1 MEKCGAKCE
10 VYSRVT
16 GYFRPVANWN
26 KGKQQEFRD
35 RKTYNVAKAGAIL
48 VVMFVF
54 ALLTGGCG
62 TTARKMTES
71 ASGKNLGLDG
81 YVMLG
86 EIETANPETATPQ
99 GKIIIGR
106 VTYKSRKVGIPADQ
120 KVPTTGY
127 FKATNTES
135 LFGTKEQIIEYD
147 FTAGN
152 DADAKKAEEALKAK
166 QAAAAKQFA
175 DADKK
180 KTDTKT
186 QTTDDAAKTEAV
198 TPSAEA
204 AVK

>member
-1 MEKCGAKCE
+1 MEKCGEKCE

-35 RKTYNVAKAGAIL
+35 RKTYRVAGA
-48 VVMFVF
+48 VV
-54 ALLTGGCG
+54 ALLACLFLAGCG
-62 TTARKMTES
+62 TTAKKITES

-99 GKIIIGR
+99 GRIIVGR

-147 FTAGN
+147 FTAGS
-152 DADAKKAEEALKAK
+152 DTDAKKAEEALKEK
-166 QAAAAKQFA
+166 QKAAEKSFA
-175 DADKK
+175 ETDKK
-180 KTDTKT
+180 KSET
-186 QTTDDAAKTEAV
+186 DAAKTEAV
-198 TPSAEA
+198 TPTAEA
-204 AVK
+204 VVK

>member
-1 MEKCGAKCE
+1 MTNRKERYDLFGA
-10 VYSRVT
+10 
-16 GYFRPVANWN
+16 A
-26 KGKQQEFRD
+26 
-35 RKTYNVAKAGAIL
+35 A
-48 VVMFVF
+48 
-54 ALLTGGCG
+54 ALLAALFLAGCG
-62 TTARKMTES
+62 STVGKVTES

-86 EIETANPETATPQ
+86 ELETANPETAAPQ

-152 DADAKKAEEALKAK
+152 DADAKKAEDALKAK
-166 QAAAAKQFA
+166 QAVAEKEFAEKQSA
-175 DADKK
+175 N
-180 KTDTKT
+180 
-186 QTTDDAAKTEAV
+186 
-198 TPSAEA
+198 TP
-204 AVK
+204 

>member
-1 MEKCGAKCE
+1 MGKCNEKCE
-10 VYSRVT
+10 VFSRVT

-35 RKTYNVAKAGAIL
+35 RKTFRVAGA
-48 VVMFVF
+48 VV
-54 ALLTGGCG
+54 ALLSCLVFLAGCG
-62 TTARKMTES
+62 TTGKKITES

-147 FTAGN
+147 FTAGS
-152 DADAKKAEEALKAK
+152 DADAKKAEETLKAK
-166 QAAAAKQFA
+166 QAAAEKSFA
-175 DADKK
+175 EAEKK
-180 KTDTKT
+180 KTETKASQPT
-186 QTTDDAAKTEAV
+186 GDAAKKEAV
-198 TPSAEA
+198 TPPAEA

>member
-1 MEKCGAKCE
+1 MSQKCKEKCE

-35 RKTYNVAKAGAIL
+35 RKTYRVAGA
-48 VVMFVF
+48 VV
-54 ALLTGGCG
+54 ALLACLILAGCG
-62 TTARKMTES
+62 QTTRKMTES

-86 EIETANPETATPQ
+86 ELETANPETATPQ
-99 GKIIIGR
+99 GRLIIGR

-127 FKATNTES
+127 FKATATES

-147 FTAGN
+147 FTAGS
-152 DADAKKAEEALKAK
+152 DADAKAALKILEAK
-166 QAAAAKQFA
+166 RKAAEAEFQPKTPAPKEASEGAAPPPQAAESKPSSPDAAAK
-175 DADKK
+175 
-180 KTDTKT
+180 
-186 QTTDDAAKTEAV
+186 
-198 TPSAEA
+198 
-204 AVK
+204 

>member
-1 MEKCGAKCE
+1 MEKCNEKCE

-26 KGKQQEFRD
+26 KGKQEEFRE
-35 RKTYNVAKAGAIL
+35 RKAYKAALPLVAA
-48 VVMFVF
+48 
-54 ALLTGGCG
+54 ALLFLLAGCAG
-62 TTARKMTES
+62 SMGKVTAS

-99 GKIIIGR
+99 GKLIIGR

-127 FKATNTES
+127 FKATKTKS
-135 LFGTKEQIIEYD
+135 LFGTEEAIIEYD
-147 FTAGN
+147 FTAGS
-152 DADAKKAEEALKAK
+152 DADAKAALEALE
-166 QAAAAKQFA
+166 
-175 DADKK
+175 KK
-180 KTDTKT
+180 R
-186 QTTDDAAKTEAV
+186 TEAEKAFAGKEKD
-198 TPSAEA
+198 PGEKKDEA